1 MIYRLLIICLII
13 AMIFGL
19 YLNIKN
25 YENTD
30 YIINTKLQNITE
42 LESTKLGKYLCRVYG
57 KNTFTNQDFPLS
69 FFDFQIFYTDIL
81 EECDIDVPSYT
92 KKCPSKL
99 LKNGILYNMSG
110 SHDPQ
115 NTLWITEPSSF
126 IKNTEFPSNTK
137 IEVTHCSDDKE
148 VQDNEKKGSWMYYAK
163 GSGIYFDLGNTI
175 AFDNHNDAVNFFLK
189 NDGDYCW
196 NTECV
201 KYFEKM
207 ISKAKDIGYDSIQ
220 FLSHSDMRCG
230 YIAHEIIDVNG
241 IGIYSCPSEDSST
254 KFYMGY
260 KGRVSLRGCDAT
272 KPCLN
277 TELSK

>member
-30 YIINTKLQNITE
+30 YIINTTLQNITE
-42 LESTKLGKYLCRVYG
+42 LEST
-57 KNTFTNQDFPLS
+57 N
-69 FFDFQIFYTDIL
+69 
-81 EECDIDVPSYT
+81 
-92 KKCPSKL
+92 
-99 LKNGILYNMSG
+99 
-110 SHDPQ
+110 
-115 NTLWITEPSSF
+115 
-126 IKNTEFPSNTK
+126 
-137 IEVTHCSDDKE
+137 
-148 VQDNEKKGSWMYYAK
+148 
-163 GSGIYFDLGNTI
+163 
-175 AFDNHNDAVNFFLK
+175 
-189 NDGDYCW
+189 
-196 NTECV
+196 V

-277 TELSK
+277 TGLSK